1 MLTQKLLRLFER
13 ALILPAFVL
22 VIGPVQTAAAAVV
35 GDYYVSGL
43 GDDLYGDGSQ
53 DNPWRTISKAASRAL
68 IAGDTDITIHVGA
81 GEYDAAAGES
91 FPISM
96 DEVVV
101 LAGGAPPSR
110 SFAVV
115 GPGDGSATVDTNDV
129 IWPVGGGGPGLT
141 PFLRA
146 FNRINSVSLS
156 GLTIQGQGGFK
167 GLVGGGGPS
176 ALELLQGAAS
186 ITLQDNE
193 VSGLSLLTA
202 WDGGNAEG
210 ASVLI
215 ENNVIVDFPS
225 TAIALSLY
233 PSSMYS
239 STAVPSGAFDQEVV
253 IRDNT
258 FVSAN
263 ERRAGYVFM
272 GMGGA
277 GANANQD
284 MLVEGNL
291 LDGCRGFDLGVTAYS
306 GAAVTVDAVIRD
318 NTMTRA
324 EDGVYFNAYLW
335 NAEMDGAVEMQGN
348 TISLLDNDGLG
359 YRCSASGPV
368 DMDFNVTISGNDVT
382 GGDYGLSLYASFTS
396 MTSDISNDIDFVVTD
411 NTFSSASRLG
421 IGAGMGGF
429 GQGELDGSFLFDGN
443 VIRANERAGL
453 QLGLYASGEVSND
466 YEVTLERNEISGNG
480 ASGDSYQQLVMGFSA
495 FTSAACSISMEMKGN
510 LIRNDEA
517 SAQLIELNASAF
529 SSGVPTITI
538 QGGGLAN
545 GFNTI
550 DAHSPAAST
559 SIYIG
564 AYTTVSADIDFKG
577 NWWGTVDPV
586 LIEDFVYHGLDPA
599 AGTAQL
605 VIADLSNPLS
615 DTLEFSARAVG
626 GNIKLTAADGS
637 GFVAYAGDT
646 LIEVTVDGAPVDGVT
661 VNEDYLSLKFPK
673 ADYSGEVTICVTN
686 PGGQSG
692 CTTFTVPEASSGGGG
707 CGVMPVGGGTPTAQ
721 DFFAQYFLLL
731 LPALFLMRR
740 RMSGVRPQ
748 PVGYVG

>member
-13 ALILPAFVL
+13 ALILPALVL

-53 DNPWRTISKAASRAL
+53 DNPWRTISKAASRGL

-129 IWPVGGGGPGLT
+129 IWPVGGGGPGLAN
-141 PFLRA
+141 PFLTA
-146 FNRINSVSLS
+146 SAAISSVSLS
-156 GLTIQGQGGFK
+156 GLTIQGQGGLK

-176 ALELLQGAAS
+176 ALQLQDGAGS
-186 ITLQDNE
+186 ITLRDNE
-193 VSGLSLLTA
+193 VSGLCLLDAFT
-202 WDGGNAEG
+202 GVQG

-215 ENNVIVDFPS
+215 ENNVVVDFPS
-225 TAIALSLY
+225 TAVVLSLF
-233 PSSMYS
+233 PASSYFA
-239 STAVPSGAFDQEVV
+239 TAGPSGTFDHEVV

-258 FVSAN
+258 FVSADDG
-263 ERRAGYVFM
+263 RAAYVFM
-272 GMGGA
+272 GMEGA
-277 GANANQD
+277 GVAGAQD
-284 MLVEGNL
+284 MLLEGNL
-291 LDGCRGFDLGVTAYS
+291 LDGCRGFDLGVSAYS
-306 GAAVTVDAVIRD
+306 GAVATVDVVIRD
-318 NTMTRA
+318 NTLTRA
-324 EDGVYFNAYLW
+324 EDGIEFYAYYGR
-335 NAEMDGAVEMQGN
+335 AEVDGAIEMQEN
-348 TISLLDNDGLG
+348 SISLLDRNGLAFN
-359 YRCSASGPV
+359 CSASGAV
-368 DMDFNVTISGNDVT
+368 DMDLDVTISGNDVT
-382 GGDYGLSLYASFTS
+382 GGDRGLYMYASFTS

-411 NTFSSASRLG
+411 NTVSSAGWRG

-429 GQGELDGSFLFDGN
+429 GQGELNGSFLFDGN
-443 VIRANERAGL
+443 VIRGNEREGL
-453 QLGLYASGEVSND
+453 RLDLYASGEVSND
-466 YEVTLERNEISGNG
+466 LEVTLERNELSGNG
-480 ASGDSYQQLVMGFSA
+480 VSGYPQLRMGFDA
-495 FTSAACSISMEMKGN
+495 YGSAANSISMEMRGN

-517 SAQLIELNASAF
+517 SAQLIELNALATSSAV
-529 SSGVPTITI
+529 STITI

-559 SIYIG
+559 SIYLS

-599 AGTAQL
+599 TGTAQL

-748 PVGYVG
+748 PVGYAG